1 MADRYNDEL
10 KQMICRLYNDG
21 KGKSIQDLAKEYGI
35 PESTVRYWAIDKP
48 RKNKKVLEKKVV
60 NPEVEEMKKEIERL
74 KEENDILKKAMTI
87 FAKH

>member
-1 MADRYNDEL
+1 MAEKYNDEI

-35 PESTVRYWAIDKP
+35 PESTVRYWAVDKP
-48 RKNKKVLEKKVV
+48 RKKKKALEKKSIS
-60 NPEVEEMKKEIERL
+60 PEVEEMKKEIERL

>member
-1 MADRYNDEL
+1 MQTL
-10 KQMICRLYNDG
+10 QWG

-35 PESTVRYWAIDKP
+35 PKSTVRYWVVDKP
-48 RKNKKVLEKKVV
+48 KKKKSTLEKKSVS
-60 NPEVEEMKKEIERL
+60 PMVEEMKLEIKRL